1 MKEDEAL
8 ISEWLC
14 SASPRPVPPPP
25 PNQQR
30 QTVKQVA
37 CSISLHP
44 APPPQS
50 GSSQRGTGPSFSSPL
65 SILYLGFTE
74 RLLSKYKNIHMRSY
88 GSAGREH
95 NSAAAT
101 YRPRCQADTNIL
113 ITHGCEGFRGG
124 DGSGVRACAALTHSL
139 LNSVH
144 VSFEPCG
151 QFGVYFLKF

>member
-14 SASPRPVPPPP
+14 SASPRPVPPPS

-50 GSSQRGTGPSFSSPL
+50 GSSFSSPL

-74 RLLSKYKNIHMRSY
+74 RSLGTRHTKISTCGLTAQQG
-88 GSAGREH
+88 GSTIALQLHIGLAVRQPGTGR
-95 NSAAAT
+95 T
-101 YRPRCQADTNIL
+101 ADTNIL

-124 DGSGVRACAALTHSL
+124 DGSGVRACAAFTHSL
-139 LNSVH
+139 
-144 VSFEPCG
+144 
-151 QFGVYFLKF
+151 

>member
-14 SASPRPVPPPP
+14 SAPPRPVPPPP

-74 RLLSKYKNIHMRSY
+74 RSLGTHHTKISTCGLTAQQG
-88 GSAGREH
+88 GSTIALQLHIGLAVRQPGTGR
-95 NSAAAT
+95 T
-101 YRPRCQADTNIL
+101 ADTNIL

-124 DGSGVRACAALTHSL
+124 NGSGVRACAALTHSL
-139 LNSVH
+139 
-144 VSFEPCG
+144 
-151 QFGVYFLKF
+151 